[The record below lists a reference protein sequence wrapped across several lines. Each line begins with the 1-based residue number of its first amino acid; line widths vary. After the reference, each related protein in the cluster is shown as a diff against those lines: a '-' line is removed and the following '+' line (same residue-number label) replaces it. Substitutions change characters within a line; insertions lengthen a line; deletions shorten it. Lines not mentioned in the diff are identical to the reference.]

1 MIENL
6 PDLLYLNKLH
16 LIMTENEIS
25 KIILDNAFKV
35 HSALGPG
42 LLENVYKSCL
52 ALELKEAGLKVET
65 EKSMPLIY
73 KSIQL
78 DCGYRI
84 DILVNE
90 KVIVE
95 LKTVEALSDIH
106 TAQILTY
113 MRLAGCKLG
122 LLLNFNSKSLKDGIK
137 RLVL

>member
-1 MIENL
+1 
-6 PDLLYLNKLH
+6 
-16 LIMTENEIS
+16 MTENEIS

-35 HSALGPG
+35 HSVLGPG

>member
-1 MIENL
+1 
-6 PDLLYLNKLH
+6 
-16 LIMTENEIS
+16 MTENEIS

-52 ALELKEAGLKVET
+52 ALELKEVGLKVET

>member
-1 MIENL
+1 MS
-6 PDLLYLNKLH
+6 
-16 LIMTENEIS
+16 ENEIS

-90 KVIVE
+90 KVIIE

-106 TAQILTY
+106 AAQILTY

-122 LLLNFNSKSLKDGIK
+122 LLLNFNTKSLKDGIK
-137 RLVL
+137 RFIL